1 VNRSWLLI
9 PVLLAAS
16 CSILDRQKEPEI
28 LAFETVVEADASS
41 VGRARRVV
49 IRLLTDDP
57 DNDEL
62 DYHLTATGGQFEK
75 TGRDTV
81 IDLFQDSVSV
91 TWIAPTEVG
100 VYVLNVEVSDRKSG
114 EVIASTLSILVTQ
127 GAPLAAAGG
136 DRVLGYSDT
145 LNVALDGTGS
155 IDPDRDALRYI
166 WVQIGGPSVVLQPQD
181 SASPVFPA
189 VAPADY
195 VFVLTVSDERAA
207 ADGAITSDPDTVVIR
222 ISDRSGRGQTA
233 SP

>member
-1 VNRSWLLI
+1 MNRVWLLV
-9 PVLLAAS
+9 PVLLAAG

-28 LAFETVVEADASS
+28 EAFAAVAEADSS

-49 IRLLTDDP
+49 VRLLTDDP

-62 DYHLTATGGQFEK
+62 GDVFTATGGQFEK
-75 TGRDTV
+75 TGRDTA

-91 TWIAPTEVG
+91 TWISPTQVG

-114 EVIASTLSILVTQ
+114 EIITSALSISVTQ
-127 GAPLAAAGG
+127 SAPSAVAGE
-136 DRVLGYSDT
+136 DRVLSYSDT
-145 LNVALDGTGS
+145 LKVTLDGVDS
-155 IDPDRDALRYI
+155 ADPDRDALKYI
-166 WVQIGGPSVVLQPQD
+166 WDQIGGPGVGLIAAET
-181 SASPVFPA
+181 ASPEFQA

-207 ADGAITSDPDTVVIR
+207 AEGAITSDPDTVVIR
-222 ISDRSGRGQTA
+222 VSDRVGRGQTA